1 MTSKEETKPLDETI
15 KDEDPDSSS
24 PPQKKKV
31 DYGKILKYTSLI
43 VLVVQNAGLVL
54 MMRYATTRKEK
65 FFKTVAVFF
74 AEIVKLVAS
83 FILLNFSNKCFIK
96 TLKDIKY
103 YFFTNLLDTVK
114 VGVPAFIY
122 TIQNF
127 LLYVAAENLETGTYM
142 VTYQIKIL
150 TTAFFTVLMLKRKL
164 SIPQWVSLVV
174 LIAGVALVQLDAN
187 NSKKAAGVLNSTLN
201 GTELLTTTS
210 SAKHDDKGGNPII
223 GFSAIMVA
231 CVLSG
236 FAGIYFE
243 KILKGSKVSV
253 WMRNIQLAALSI
265 PCAIIMIIFKDRN
278 TVLEKGLMYGFDW
291 VVWAVVFIQAIGG
304 LIVAVVMK
312 YADNILKG
320 FATSFSIIVGT
331 IAAIYFFDNW
341 PQLLFIGGAI
351 LVIGAVV
358 MYSIFPYKKKVPPPE
373 VELEE
378 KNVEQKQ

>member
-31 DYGKILKYTSLI
+31 EYTSLI

-174 LIAGVALVQLDAN
+174 LIAGVALVQLV
-187 NSKKAAGVLNSTLN
+187 SF
-201 GTELLTTTS
+201 
-210 SAKHDDKGGNPII
+210 H
-223 GFSAIMVA
+223 AIK
-231 CVLSG
+231 L
-236 FAGIYFE
+236 
-243 KILKGSKVSV
+243 
-253 WMRNIQLAALSI
+253 
-265 PCAIIMIIFKDRN
+265 
-278 TVLEKGLMYGFDW
+278 
-291 VVWAVVFIQAIGG
+291 
-304 LIVAVVMK
+304 
-312 YADNILKG
+312 
-320 FATSFSIIVGT
+320 
-331 IAAIYFFDNW
+331 
-341 PQLLFIGGAI
+341 
-351 LVIGAVV
+351 
-358 MYSIFPYKKKVPPPE
+358 
-373 VELEE
+373 
-378 KNVEQKQ
+378 